1 MPEASAQEQSDA
13 TAVPQVVQTLHDRFG
28 DPKNFINR
36 ELSWLE
42 FNRRVLEE
50 AQDPTQP
57 LIERIK
63 FVTIFSSNLDEFFEI
78 RVAGIKQQIQSETSD
93 VGPDGLSPTE
103 LFDRIQKTVRELVGT
118 QYALWKNELLPELA
132 KNGIYVREIAE
143 LSAKRAAWAN
153 RYFQQEVFPM
163 LTPLAVDASHPFP
176 HLLNRSHNLL
186 VRAKT
191 RRRGERLHAIVQVPR
206 VVPRLIL
213 MPRGTGANE
222 PWEYIYLASLIKQ
235 HIGEL
240 FPGLI
245 LDGVHAFRVTRNSD
259 LYIDDEEAEN
269 LLRTIEQELRRT
281 SRGNAVRLEVEADCP
296 KDFLELLLEFFNLTE
311 ADAYKLDGPL
321 TMTHLAPLVANDAF
335 AKLRDRPFQPARDP
349 ALPPHADFFEV
360 LRRQDVLLHHPYDS
374 FDEVVELVETA
385 AKDPQ
390 VLAIK
395 MTLYRTSGD
404 SPIVEALIDAA
415 NAGKQVTAIVELR
428 ARFDEASNIQW
439 ARRLEEAGAH
449 VIYGVVGLKTHCKAL
464 LIVRRDADEIRRYVH
479 LGTGNYHSRT
489 ARIYTDFSLLTSES
503 QLSEEVATVF
513 NTLTGLAGYP
523 GLKKLMVAP
532 FDMHSRFIKLIERE
546 RDNALAGKPARIVA
560 KMNALVDQ
568 EIIEK
573 LYEASCADVTIDLV
587 VRGICCLR
595 PKVPAL
601 SENIRV
607 ISIVGRFLE
616 HSRIFYFEDAA
627 QFLPANRAGFPDRDA
642 RVAGSNHQRR
652 HSRVSARSREGAGI
666 AAGRHVPTFNTRSG
680 RTAPPSAVAISR
692 SITRTHEKAWWFDKK
707 SACGPAGTD
716 CRCKGKRR
724 DRSDEIG
731 DAVKKRTLVIDVGGS
746 NVKVM
751 ISRSQ
756 RRKFKSGP
764 EMTPRELV
772 TQLKS
777 LLQDWTFDAISMGF
791 PAPVRNGCIMSEPKH
806 LGPGWTRFNFEKSLG
821 KPVRIINYAAMQALG
836 SYRGRRMLSL
846 GLGTGLGS
854 TLIWESNVLPLEL
867 GDLPYGNDHIIEDCL
882 GKSGLKQLGEK
893 QWKSEVLRAVVLLKK
908 SLIADYVVLGGG
920 SAKKLDQLPHGIE
933 LGHNRNA
940 FLGGVRLWQPDPHT
954 RRAKWQIL

>member
-1 MPEASAQEQSDA
+1 MPEAQA
-13 TAVPQVVQTLHDRFG
+13 TARTEEETISIVAPQVVQTAHERFG
-28 DPKNFINR
+28 DAKNFVNR

-42 FNRRVLEE
+42 FDRRVLEE
-50 AQDPTQP
+50 VQDPTQP
-57 LIERIK
+57 LIERVK
-63 FVTIFSSNLDEFFEI
+63 FLTIVSSNLDEFFEI
-78 RVAGIKQQIQSETSD
+78 RVAGIKQQIESETSD
-93 VGPDGLSPTE
+93 VGPDGLSATE
-103 LFDRIQKTVRELVGT
+103 LFDRIQKTVRPLVGT

-143 LSAKRAAWAN
+143 LSAKRTAWAN

-191 RRRGERLHAIVQVPR
+191 RRRGEPLHAIVQVPR

-281 SRGNAVRLEVEADCP
+281 SRGNAVRLEVETDCP
-296 KDFLELLLEFFNLTE
+296 KDFLELLLRFFNLSE

-321 TMTHLAPLVANDAF
+321 SMTHLAPLVANDAF
-335 AKLRDRPFQPARDP
+335 AKLKDRPFQPATDP
-349 ALPPHADFFEV
+349 ALPPQADIFEV
-360 LRRQDVLLHHPYDS
+360 MRKQDILLHHPYDS
-374 FDEVVELVETA
+374 FDQVVVWIEAA

-404 SPIVEALIDAA
+404 RPIVKALIDAA

-439 ARRLEEAGAH
+439 SRRLEESGAH
-449 VIYGVVGLKTHCKAL
+449 VIYGVVGLKTHCKML
-464 LIVRRDADEIRRYVH
+464 LIVRRDVDRLRHYVH

-503 QLSEEVATVF
+503 KLTEEVATVF

-532 FDMHSRFIKLIERE
+532 FDMHSRLIQCIERE
-546 RDNALAGKPARIVA
+546 RDNARAGKPARIVA
-560 KMNALVDQ
+560 KLNALVDQ
-568 EIIEK
+568 EMIEK
-573 LYEASCADVTIDLV
+573 LYEASCSNVTIDLI

-595 PKVPAL
+595 PKIPDL

-616 HSRIFYFEDAA
+616 HSRVYYFENAGDPVVYLSSADWMPRNFYRRIEVA
-627 QFLPANRAGFPDRDA
+627 FPVETPALRDQIINDVIPTFLNDR
-642 RVAGSNHQRR
+642 VK
-652 HSRVSARSREGAGI
+652 SRELQ
-666 AAGRHVPTFNTRSG
+666 P
-680 RTAPPSAVAISR
+680 
-692 SITRTHEKAWWFDKK
+692 D
-707 SACGPAGTD
+707 GTY
-716 CRCKGKRR
+716 RR
-724 DRSDEIG
+724 LQPE
-731 DAVKKRTLVIDVGGS
+731 
-746 NVKVM
+746 
-751 ISRSQ
+751 
-756 RRKFKSGP
+756 GP
-764 EMTPRELV
+764 EPSRQAQWQFREV
-772 TQLKS
+772 S
-777 LLQDWTFDAISMGF
+777 
-791 PAPVRNGCIMSEPKH
+791 RE
-806 LGPGWTRFNFEKSLG
+806 R
-821 KPVRIINYAAMQALG
+821 
-836 SYRGRRMLSL
+836 
-846 GLGTGLGS
+846 
-854 TLIWESNVLPLEL
+854 
-867 GDLPYGNDHIIEDCL
+867 
-882 GKSGLKQLGEK
+882 
-893 QWKSEVLRAVVLLKK
+893 
-908 SLIADYVVLGGG
+908 
-920 SAKKLDQLPHGIE
+920 AKKLTGSKKKLRADKLIPISVVHE
-933 LGHNRNA
+933 NPA
-940 FLGGVRLWQPDPHT
+940 GGAT
-954 RRAKWQIL
+954 RSDKPFTP